1 MKRLLKRV
9 LIVMLVL
16 GPVQV
21 FGQQQYKLSTSGS
34 SVKIKGTS
42 TLHDWSMDAENL
54 SATMSAETRNG
65 MLQKITA
72 VNFSCP
78 VEKIVSNESSMMDSK
93 AHDAFKSEKNPTIKF
108 NFTDQNAINTGN
120 GQVNGTITGNLSM
133 AGKTKPVKIA
143 FAGKVLGSG
152 HIVVTGTKSLK
163 MSDFGMDPPTAMFG
177 TISSG
182 DEVTIVFTIEFVP
195 AN

>member
-1 MKRLLKRV
+1 
-9 LIVMLVL
+9 MLVL
-16 GPVQV
+16 APVQV

-54 SATMSAETRNG
+54 SATMSAVTSDG
-65 MLQKITA
+65 LLQKVTA

-93 AHDAFKSEKNPTIKF
+93 AHDALKGDKYPTIKF
-108 NFTDQNAINTGN
+108 TFTDQNTVNAGN
-120 GQVNGTITGNLSM
+120 GQVNGTITGNLTM
-133 AGKTKPVKIA
+133 AGKTKPVKIS
-143 FAGKVLGSG
+143 FVGKVLGSG

-163 MSDFGMDPPTAMFG
+163 MSDFDMEPPTAMFG
-177 TISSG
+177 TIKSG
-182 DEVTIVFTIEFVP
+182 DEVTIVFTFEFMP

>member
-1 MKRLLKRV
+1 MKRLMKKV
-9 LIVMLVL
+9 LILMLIL
-16 GPVQV
+16 APVQV

-42 TLHDWSMDAENL
+42 TLHDWSMDAEGL
-54 SATMSAETRNG
+54 SATMSAVTSDG
-65 MLQKITA
+65 LLQKVTA

-108 NFTDQNAINTGN
+108 NFTGQNSINAGN
-120 GQVNGTITGNLSM
+120 DQVNGTITGNLSM
-133 AGKTKPVKIA
+133 AGETKSIKVS
-143 FAGKVLGSG
+143 FSGKVLGSG

-163 MSDFGMDPPTAMFG
+163 MSDYGMDPPTAMFG

-182 DEVTIVFTIEFVP
+182 DEVTIVFTLEFMP
-195 AN
+195 AD